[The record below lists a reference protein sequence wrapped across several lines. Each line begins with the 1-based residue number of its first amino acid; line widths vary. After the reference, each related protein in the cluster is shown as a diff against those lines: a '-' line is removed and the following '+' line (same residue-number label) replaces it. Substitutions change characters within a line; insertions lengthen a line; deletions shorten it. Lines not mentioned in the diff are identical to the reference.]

1 MKAYSLDL
9 RDRVI
14 ATYKEGKLNKMEISI
29 TFKVGYD
36 TVLDWIQRFITTGD
50 YSSKQGVGCGR
61 AMRFNDKDAI
71 MTFIE
76 ENPDANGIDIR
87 DNVAPELPMS
97 TFYDTLSRLQIT
109 YKKKS
114 LNISNEMKK

>member
-1 MKAYSLDL
+1 
-9 RDRVI
+9 
-14 ATYKEGKLNKMEISI
+14 
-29 TFKVGYD
+29 
-36 TVLDWIQRFITTGD
+36 
-50 YSSKQGVGCGR
+50 
-61 AMRFNDKDAI
+61 MRFNDKDAI